1 LRFSSEPQIK
11 IRIEVDT
18 NPPPGF
24 STEQKLLLLP
34 FSFMTN
40 CYSLPDLFAG
50 KIHAIFFRSWKTRVK
65 GRDWYDFEWYVR
77 NNIAL
82 NFNHLRNRAAQTE
95 NLLIE
100 SFTKDYF
107 FQLLREKIAGTNIEA
122 VKADVRPFIKNHEAM
137 NIWSVDYFKQLAEM
151 IRFLYEDNPP
161 VSSRPSGV

>member
-1 LRFSSEPQIK
+1 
-11 IRIEVDT
+11 
-18 NPPPGF
+18 
-24 STEQKLLLLP
+24 
-34 FSFMTN
+34 
-40 CYSLPDLFAG
+40 
-50 KIHAIFFRSWKTRVK
+50 
-65 GRDWYDFEWYVR
+65 VR